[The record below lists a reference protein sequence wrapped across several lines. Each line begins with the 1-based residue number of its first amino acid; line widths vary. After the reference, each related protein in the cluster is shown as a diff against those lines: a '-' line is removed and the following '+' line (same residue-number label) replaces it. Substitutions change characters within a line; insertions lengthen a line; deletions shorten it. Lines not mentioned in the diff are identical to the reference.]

1 MPGTDVITPRA
12 AIVVM
17 GIIFVSVGLYHRIRS
32 QQSGERLDRTKEGYF
47 ILIGLR
53 VAGLS
58 TLVLT
63 IMLVSNPARF
73 PWAALAFPDWV
84 CWCGVICFAL
94 AELWLVWM
102 FRSLG
107 RNLTDTVVTRAGSNF
122 VDTGPYRYIRNPMY
136 TGVLM
141 LGLSLGI
148 ALNTWLLPLTCS
160 LVFTFM
166 AIRTPIEERY
176 LIERFGERYR
186 EYMRRTGRFL
196 PRP

>member
-1 MPGTDVITPRA
+1 MPGMDVITPRA
-12 AIVVM
+12 AIVAM
-17 GIIFVSVGLYHRIRS
+17 GIVFFAVGLYHRIRS

-53 VAGLS
+53 LAGLS
-58 TLVLT
+58 TIVLT
-63 IMLVSNPARF
+63 VALVSNPARF
-73 PWAALAFPDWV
+73 PWAALALPGWV
-84 CWCGVICFAL
+84 RWCGVICFGL

-107 RNLTDTVVTRAGSNF
+107 LNITDTAVARAGATF
-122 VDTGPYRYIRNPMY
+122 VDTGPYRYVRNPMY

-141 LGLSLGI
+141 LGLSLGL

-186 EYMRRTGRFL
+186 EYMQRTGRFL

>member
-1 MPGTDVITPRA
+1 MPGIDGITPRG

-17 GIIFVSVGLYHRIRS
+17 GIAFFAVGLYHRIRS

-53 VAGLS
+53 LAGL
-58 TLVLT
+58 TTIVLT
-63 IMLVSNPARF
+63 VALVSNLARF
-73 PWAALAFPDWV
+73 PWAALALPDWIR
-84 CWCGVICFAL
+84 WCGVICFAL

-107 RNLTDTVVTRAGSNF
+107 RNLTDTVVTRADSTL
-122 VDTGPYRYIRNPMY
+122 VDTGPYRYVRNPMY

-141 LGLSLGI
+141 LGLSLGL
-148 ALNTWLLPLTCS
+148 ALNTWLLPLACS

-176 LIERFGERYR
+176 LIERFGKRYR
-186 EYMRRTGRFL
+186 EYMQRTGRFL
-196 PRP
+196 PRL